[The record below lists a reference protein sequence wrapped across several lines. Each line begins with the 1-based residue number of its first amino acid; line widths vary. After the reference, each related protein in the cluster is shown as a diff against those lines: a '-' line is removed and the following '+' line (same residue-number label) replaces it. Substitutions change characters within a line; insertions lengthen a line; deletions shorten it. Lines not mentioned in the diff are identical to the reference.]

1 MIPDDLFYTQDHEW
15 LRIEGDEAVV
25 GITDH
30 AQEALG
36 DITYVELPAVG
47 KTVKPRD
54 TLAVIESVKAASDV
68 YAPAAGSVVATNDAL
83 TQTPE
88 LLNQSPYGEGWICRL
103 KLAEAGVHAG
113 LLSAAD
119 YQAFLAKE

>member
-1 MIPDDLFYTQDHEW
+1 MIPEDLFYTRDHEW
-15 LRIEGDEAVV
+15 LRMEGDEAVV
-25 GITDH
+25 GVTDH

-68 YAPAAGSVVATNDAL
+68 YTPAAGSVVAANDAL
-83 TQTPE
+83 AQTPE
-88 LLNQSPYGEGWICRL
+88 LLN
-103 KLAEAGVHAG
+103 
-113 LLSAAD
+113 
-119 YQAFLAKE
+119 